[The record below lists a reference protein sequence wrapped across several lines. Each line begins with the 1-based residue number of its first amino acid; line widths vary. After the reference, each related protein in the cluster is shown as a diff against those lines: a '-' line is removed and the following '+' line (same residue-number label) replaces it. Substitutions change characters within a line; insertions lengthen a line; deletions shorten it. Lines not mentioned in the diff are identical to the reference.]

1 MTCFFLESEE
11 IPFVGQDIC
20 AMAYEEA
27 ERASLSDVNSI
38 VSLDNVS
45 LSDESPKCPK
55 SLERWEDKH
64 VRLLISLYSKFKKL
78 LKGKTTKKEVFS
90 KIAAEF
96 NSTSD
101 LKVTAEQCIRKW
113 SKLESKQK
121 EVEDNN
127 KQTGRERKSWKY
139 HDDMTEC
146 MGSSPK
152 INPEFTF
159 DTSSSASSGSSG
171 QIRCDNGDDS
181 HKSDESAD
189 ESGDGKKRKKKVKF
203 PTRKRK
209 SNSSAAEM
217 LEFLHSYS
225 EKREKAEA
233 EKIALLKSM
242 KEEKKEFF
250 SQFLDFLK
258 KKNKNWDTVIFS

>member
-27 ERASLSDVNSI
+27 ARVSPSDVDSI

-45 LSDESPKCPK
+45 LSAESPKF
-55 SLERWEDKH
+55 LERWKDKH

-113 SKLESKQK
+113 SKLETKQK
-121 EVEDNN
+121 QVEDNN

-159 DTSSSASSGSSG
+159 DTSTSTSSSLSGHI
-171 QIRCDNGDDS
+171 QCDNGDDS
-181 HKSDESAD
+181 HNSDESAD

-225 EKREKAEA
+225 EKRDKADA

-250 SQFLDFLK
+250 
-258 KKNKNWDTVIFS
+258 FSIP